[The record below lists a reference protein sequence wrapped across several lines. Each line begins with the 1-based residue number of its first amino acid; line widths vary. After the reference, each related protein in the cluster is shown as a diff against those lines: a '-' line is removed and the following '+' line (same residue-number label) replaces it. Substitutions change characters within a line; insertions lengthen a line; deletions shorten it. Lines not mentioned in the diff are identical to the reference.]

1 MCQANAEIVVLSQ
14 CKMCTVLCPS
24 AVQKGMV
31 TQGNIRKLRATAEMG
46 RMRHSF
52 KGTGILGKRGGEMFE
67 FPHQEASLCP
77 SCGTAGDFPA
87 LFTYGV

>member
-1 MCQANAEIVVLSQ
+1 MC
-14 CKMCTVLCPS
+14 MVLCPS